1 MTCMLKSSKLV
12 FIMSGLFKVILYAAI
27 AYLIYIIIK
36 FYQSLK
42 RLKKPPQKS
51 DSKPGIMVKD
61 EVCNTYLPKEDAIK
75 ENYKGKEYYFCSDE
89 CRKKFLE
96 SKKKGSSNKENLRG

>member
-1 MTCMLKSSKLV
+1 MFSEIIYMYS
-12 FIMSGLFKVILYAAI
+12 IMSGLIKILFYALI
-27 AYLIYIIIK
+27 AYFIYMVVK

-42 RLKKPPQKS
+42 KPKRTSQNTS
-51 DSKPGIMVKD
+51 SKPGIMVKD

-75 ENYKGKEYYFCSDE
+75 EVYQGKEYYFCSNE

-96 SKKKGSSNKENLRG
+96 SKKKARS